1 MAGVFMLNYFT
12 IMLGGAIGTGA
23 RYWLSGIVGQRYG
36 EFFPIGTLIVN
47 ITGCFVV
54 GVFAGLTEPPSPV
67 LISPTLRQFF
77 MIGLCGGY
85 TTFSSFGLQT
95 LTLAENGEFL
105 KAGLNA
111 ALSLV
116 FCILAVWIGR
126 ALAVAVTQR

>member
-1 MAGVFMLNYFT
+1 MLNYFT

-23 RYWLSGIVGQRYG
+23 RYWLSGIVAQRYG

-54 GVFAGLTEPPSPV
+54 GIFAGLTEPPSPV

-95 LTLAENGEFL
+95 LSLAESGEFL

-111 ALSLV
+111 ALSLA

-126 ALAVAVTQR
+126 TLAVAITQR